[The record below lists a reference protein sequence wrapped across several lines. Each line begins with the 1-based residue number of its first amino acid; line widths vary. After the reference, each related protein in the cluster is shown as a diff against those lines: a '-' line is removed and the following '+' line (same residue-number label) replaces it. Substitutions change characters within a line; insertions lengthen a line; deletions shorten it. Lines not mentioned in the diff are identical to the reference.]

1 MEIWVLLLKLIL
13 FASNVKTMKKIL
25 FPTDFSVA
33 ADRAFIYALQLAG
46 KTGASV
52 TTMHVYNRPDIS
64 AVHLPG
70 SLQAFYDT
78 VDLYEFENYKDSIP
92 SLVKTANAY
101 GFSHVDLKHVLIE
114 GETIASILSVAE
126 KDQVDLIVMGTTGAR
141 GLKEIFLG
149 SVTGEIL
156 ENACCPVLAVPE
168 KGEFD
173 GVLNKVAFAT
183 SFQEEEVA
191 ALDQLIELLA
201 AFHPEIHCVNV
212 DLAHTENIVH
222 RMDQFVPALRTKGK
236 NLVTHVLNGTDFKES
251 MIGFLETHAIDLF
264 AMVTHKRSLIQELFH
279 YSKTKML
286 SYHCNT
292 PVLALHINQQK

>member
-1 MEIWVLLLKLIL
+1 
-13 FASNVKTMKKIL
+13 MKKIL
-25 FPTDFSVA
+25 FPTDFSAA

-46 KTGASV
+46 KTGASI
-52 TTMHVYNRPDIS
+52 TTIHIYSRPDIS

-70 SLQAFYDT
+70 ALQEFYDS

-92 SLVKTANAY
+92 SLVEMANAY
-101 GFSHVDLKHVLIE
+101 GFSRVDLKHVLME
-114 GETIASILSVAE
+114 GETVESILSVAE
-126 KDQVDLIVMGTTGAR
+126 KDGIDLIVMGTTGAR
-141 GLKEIFLG
+141 GLKEIFIG

-183 SFQEEEVA
+183 GFQQEEVK
-191 ALDQLIELLA
+191 ALDRLIELLA
-201 AFHPEIHCVNV
+201 PFHPEIHCVNV
-212 DLAHTENIVH
+212 DLAHTENIIH
-222 RMDQFVPALRTKGK
+222 RMDQFVPALKTKGR
-236 NLVTHVLNGTDFKES
+236 NIITHVLDGTDFQEA
-251 MIGFLETHAIDLF
+251 MIGFLETHSIDLL
-264 AMVTHKRSLIQELFH
+264 AMVTHKRNFIQELFH

-292 PVLALHINQQK
+292 PVLALHLKSDTKE